1 MTEKSKEA
9 SSAPSAALSAPASIR
24 AAGQVSWAIM
34 GILIVSGVFLAGFIY
49 TKSVSIP
56 IVLAVVL
63 AIVFQPAVDWLANK
77 GMSRAPAAAVVLIGL
92 LVAIVGIAA
101 LVAGTLVA
109 NWDEISS
116 DLSDAVSK
124 IDDHLSNTSLSS
136 TLGSQ
141 ASDSAGSAGSTMMS
155 GVGSGVSSVA
165 NSTIGVIGGLFFGL
179 WVAFYV
185 LQGTYLEDDE
195 SKKLPKGSWQAKRR
209 ELADYSRNSI
219 RGYYTS
225 QTVLGAFDG
234 VLIALPMVLLG
245 IPGAISVAIVNLV
258 GSYIP
263 YIGAFVGGGLAVL
276 LALAHGGTS
285 QAFIMLVVV
294 ILVQNTLE
302 NIIQPKI
309 TARYV
314 SLSPLAVLLATAL
327 GGVIAGIVGLVLAVP
342 LAAVGKEAVR
352 IARRPD
358 VVSTTAASA
367 SHTDDTS

>member
-1 MTEKSKEA
+1 M
-9 SSAPSAALSAPASIR
+9 
-24 AAGQVSWAIM
+24 SWAIV
-34 GILIVSGVFLAGFIY
+34 GILIISGVLLAGFIY

-63 AIVFQPAVDWLANK
+63 AIVFQPAVDWLVNK

-92 LVAIVGIAA
+92 LVAIVGIVA
-101 LVAGTLVA
+101 LVSATLVA

-116 DLSDAVSK
+116 ELSDGVSK
-124 IDDHLSNTSLSS
+124 IDDYLSNTSLSD

-141 ASDSAGSAGSTMMS
+141 TSDSAGSAGSTMMS
-155 GVGSGVSSVA
+155 GVGS
-165 NSTIGVIGGLFFGL
+165 
-179 WVAFYV
+179 
-185 LQGTYLEDDE
+185 
-195 SKKLPKGSWQAKRR
+195 
-209 ELADYSRNSI
+209 
-219 RGYYTS
+219 
-225 QTVLGAFDG
+225 
-234 VLIALPMVLLG
+234 
-245 IPGAISVAIVNLV
+245 
-258 GSYIP
+258 YIP
-263 YIGAFVGGGLAVL
+263 YIGAFVAGGLAVL

-285 QAFIMLVVV
+285 QALIMLAVV

-327 GGVIAGIVGLVLAVP
+327 GGVVAGIVGLVLAVP

-358 VVSTTAASA
+358 DESTAPGESPAAAASG
-367 SHTDDTS
+367 TS